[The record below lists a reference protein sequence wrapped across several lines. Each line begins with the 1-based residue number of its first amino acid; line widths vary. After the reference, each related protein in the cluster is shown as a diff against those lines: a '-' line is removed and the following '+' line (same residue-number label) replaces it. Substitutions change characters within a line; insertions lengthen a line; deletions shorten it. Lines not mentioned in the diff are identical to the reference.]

1 MSDEHPR
8 KENWM
13 ISDYSN
19 FQLSELSNIFSCNY
33 VVTED
38 SLGGFANLVQ
48 KSVYLVNIQGNHPL
62 SVSKKKR

>member
-1 MSDEHPR
+1 
-8 KENWM
+8 M

-38 SLGGFANLVQ
+38 SLCGFANLVQ
-48 KSVYLVNIQGNHPL
+48 KSVYLVNIKGNHPL